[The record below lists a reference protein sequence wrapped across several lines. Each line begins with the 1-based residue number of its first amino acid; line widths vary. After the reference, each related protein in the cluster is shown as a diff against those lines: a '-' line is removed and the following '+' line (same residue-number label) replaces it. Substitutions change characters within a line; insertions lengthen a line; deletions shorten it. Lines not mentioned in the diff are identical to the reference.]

1 MKWTI
6 QFNFVKKLND
16 ELQIAVAET
25 TKIGDEL
32 AWDSLDENPHYDKIE
47 FHPANNKV
55 LKRLNMYNLISGK
68 IKLTK
73 EWEDEDNIT
82 QNDIDFITNIY
93 SNDHREDKD
102 AIYEHEDNSMSMIV
116 SKVDTDVW
124 SKPSMEWELKTS
136 KSSLQIMED
145 NTKFFC
151 ALADDFGWQM
161 KTLDLAPDTTI
172 ETLKLGDKCYLWFD
186 KGCEINGIE
195 RTGTNLIKKLNSG
208 NCMIKNTND
217 ETLHLVMVY
226 K

>member
-1 MKWTI
+1 
-6 QFNFVKKLND
+6 
-16 ELQIAVAET
+16 
-25 TKIGDEL
+25 
-32 AWDSLDENPHYDKIE
+32 
-47 FHPANNKV
+47 
-55 LKRLNMYNLISGK
+55 MYNLISGK

-116 SKVDTDVW
+116 SKVNTDVW
-124 SKPSMEWELKTS
+124 AKPSMEWELKTS
-136 KSSLQIMED
+136 RSSLQIMED

-151 ALADDFGWQM
+151 AFSNDFGWQV

-172 ETLKLGDKCYLWFD
+172 ETLKLGDKCYLWLD
-186 KGCEINGIE
+186 KGCEINGIA
-195 RTGTNLIKKLNSG
+195 RTGTNLIRKLNSG